1 MGHTASKQTVLP
13 KVEQSNKIPDQGKKS
28 LYFFNAFNTW
38 VGALNKVCI
47 YSAVQSQPC
56 KIASCVGGC
65 DFWVMEMPML
75 SITKKNVLN
84 SSFGRPAPSLFEVN
98 RCFFSSLSK

>member
-13 KVEQSNKIPDQGKKS
+13 KVEQSNRIPDQGKIS
-28 LYFFNAFNTW
+28 LFFLILLTR

-47 YSAVQSQPC
+47 YSAVQLQSC
-56 KIASCVGGC
+56 KIASCVGDC
-65 DFWVMEMPML
+65 DFWIMEMPML

-84 SSFGRPAPSLFEVN
+84 SSFGLSAFSLFEVN